1 LTQLTDI
8 QKAARSFFIIKTTF
22 GGKGGASHPDFGY
35 GTTGKARYRRTA
47 FAAVNRC
54 HKRLAGVFIE
64 NLDYPDC
71 IARYDRPHTF
81 LFCDPPYLG
90 TGGYKASFHKADH
103 ASLADLLGK
112 IKCKFLLTVNDCKAI
127 RTLYKGF
134 CIKPAPVK
142 YSVSR
147 EKTPK
152 PRDRTDL
159 IIANY
164 PLPKRW

>member
-1 LTQLTDI
+1 MNITVDFHPESNLTNTHHR
-8 QKAARSFFIIKTTF
+8 K
-22 GGKGGASHPDFGY
+22 
-35 GTTGKARYRRTA
+35 
-47 FAAVNRC
+47 
-54 HKRLAGVFIE
+54 
-64 NLDYPDC
+64 
-71 IARYDRPHTF
+71 IA
-81 LFCDPPYLG
+81 
-90 TGGYKASFHKADH
+90 
-103 ASLADLLGK
+103 
-112 IKCKFLLTVNDCKAI
+112 CKAI

-164 PLPKRW
+164 PLPKRPI